1 MLVKNRSPFEGML
14 ETFLETPFLNERKD
28 NSSKV
33 ITRDDS
39 YLVYMSVPG
48 LTKEDL
54 KISIKEGLLNIS
66 YKKGEESKNFTFVNT
81 FSKTYSIPDD
91 VNEKEISGK
100 VENGVLE
107 ISLPKSKKKP
117 IERYIELN

>member
-1 MLVKNRSPFEGML
+1 MKTSYQDPFKSVLNSMFEK
-14 ETFLETPFLNERKD
+14 PFQYSNGL
-28 NSSKV
+28 SK
-33 ITRDDS
+33 ITEKEDS

-66 YKKGEESKNFTFVNT
+66 YKKGEENKNFTFMNT
-81 FSKTYSIPDD
+81 FNKTYLVPDNVD
-91 VNEKEISGK
+91 EKEISGK

-117 IERYIELN
+117 IEHYIELR